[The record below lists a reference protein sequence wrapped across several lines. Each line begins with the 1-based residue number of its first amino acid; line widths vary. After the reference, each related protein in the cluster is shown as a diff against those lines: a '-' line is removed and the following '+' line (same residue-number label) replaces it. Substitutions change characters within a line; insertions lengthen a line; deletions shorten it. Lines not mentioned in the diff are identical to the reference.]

1 MRALLV
7 TKHAASTAS
16 SSAAPTAARL
26 VAASALRLR
35 APQRSSHTHAAD
47 AEVVAAQPSATRRA
61 AAGVCTFLRQ
71 RRTPL
76 RLALVMSGCV
86 AAAASVAL
94 APPVAAAPSSPSPPV
109 ASVAWVAPAPTLWS
123 RVRSVW
129 IPTSEQALWAAEQR
143 TFATAIDAERFPYR
157 STLVPVP
164 PHPLAKEK
172 QWHINTLTLTN
183 PQLQQQHQQEQ
194 AAANVAA
201 ASKPPPLVLLHGFG
215 AGIGLWMNNYNLLAS
230 NFAET
235 HALDMLGW
243 GRSTR
248 ADFNALLER
257 RMKEAGLEQVRKA
270 AKTPEAMAA
279 YRAQVATLAEEFT
292 VDSLENWRVEMGIEQ
307 FHLCGHSMGGYLAG
321 AYALKY
327 PNRVASLVLASP
339 IGVPH
344 AKELRIDHFSFAAR
358 QTIALFRSLWW
369 GSPNVTPQSIVRFLG
384 RMGPKPVHGYVT
396 RRFAADERELDQR
409 EKAGPPRRGES
420 TLSNEAA
427 AARSASAAA
436 DVAAAAETAAAAAA
450 EAAPDRAVGEEA
462 KADSRVPGGDLAE
475 LDDSFQAASK
485 VAASVAFEARAS
497 SASASASAASPLPS
511 SYFDKPVVADYL
523 YHLCAAP
530 GSGEFAFARLFNE
543 SGFAH
548 KPLIASLPSRA
559 REGVLPPVTLLYG
572 THDWM
577 DYSAGVETAELINA
591 AGGRAQCLRVAKAG
605 HQLFA
610 DNPRDFIDKLKRGVT
625 LARPPAPAVPAPA
638 AQ

>member
-7 TKHAASTAS
+7 TKHAASIAS
-16 SSAAPTAARL
+16 PPAARL
-26 VAASALRLR
+26 VVVAASALRLR
-35 APQRSSHTHAAD
+35 APQRSSHTHAAAE
-47 AEVVAAQPSATRRA
+47 AEVIAAHPSATRRA
-61 AAGVCTFLRQ
+61 AAGVCTFLSKP
-71 RRTPL
+71 RRTSL

-94 APPVAAAPSSPSPPV
+94 APPPVAAAPSSSAP
-109 ASVAWVAPAPTLWS
+109 VAWVAPAPTLWS

-194 AAANVAA
+194 AAAGVAA

-215 AGIGLWMNNYNLLAS
+215 AGVGLWMSNYNLLAS

-292 VDSLENWRVEMGIEQ
+292 IDSLENWRVEMGIEQ

-344 AKELRIDHFSFAAR
+344 AKELRIDHFGFAAR

-436 DVAAAAETAAAAAA
+436 DAAAADAAAAA
-450 EAAPDRAVGEEA
+450 EAEAEATPDRAVGEEA

-485 VAASVAFEARAS
+485 VAASVASEAPAS
-497 SASASASAASPLPS
+497 SSAPSAASASAASPPLS

-577 DYSAGVETAELINA
+577 DYAAGVETAELINA
-591 AGGRAQCLRVAKAG
+591 AGGRAQCLRVSKAG

-625 LARPPAPAVPAPA
+625 LARPPAPAAPAPA
-638 AQ
+638 Q